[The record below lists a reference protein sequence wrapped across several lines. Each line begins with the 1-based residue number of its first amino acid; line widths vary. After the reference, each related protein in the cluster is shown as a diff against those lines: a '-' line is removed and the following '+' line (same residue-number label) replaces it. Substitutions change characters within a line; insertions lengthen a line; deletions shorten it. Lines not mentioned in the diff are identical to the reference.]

1 MTTTPPHSLLPH
13 TRHPNVRTVGLV
25 VAIAYIGAV
34 VTANWAST
42 HWPAMVIGQFVVPA
56 GTLWAGL
63 TFTLRDMLHEAFG
76 PRGVTAGIAIGA
88 GVSWLLASPRIAVA
102 SVVAFA
108 VSEILDS
115 AVYAVLRHRSR
126 LRAVVGSNIAGLLVD
141 SLLFVPLAFGSLA
154 AVPGQLVGKTAA
166 TVLTV
171 SLLGLIRLRR
181 PQAVRR

>member
-13 TRHPNVRTVGLV
+13 TGHPNARTVGLV
-25 VAIAYIGAV
+25 VAMVYIGAI

-42 HWPAMVIGQFVVPA
+42 HWPAMVFGQFVVPA

-63 TFTLRDMLHEAFG
+63 TLTLRDVLHEALG
-76 PRGVTAGIAIGA
+76 PHGVTAGIAIGA
-88 GVSWLLASPRIAVA
+88 GVSWLYASPQIAVA

-115 AVYAVLRHRSR
+115 AVYAVLRQRSR
-126 LRAVVGSNIAGLLVD
+126 LGAVVGSNITGLLVD

-166 TVLTV
+166 TILTV
-171 SLLGLIRLRR
+171 SLLALTRLRR
-181 PQAVRR
+181 SQAVRR